1 MSKNILFTGAGGS
14 GNELIWQLLKKKY
27 NIFFCD
33 MSVDN
38 VNPIIPKNRPLV
50 FVNQFPLIT

>member
-27 NIFFCD
+27 NIFLN

-38 VNPIIPKNRPLV
+38 VNPIKS
-50 FVNQFPLIT
+50 